1 MLDVNDII
9 TDLLNLLQ
17 RTLGEDIA
25 LQPVLGPELPC
36 VLADPGEL
44 EQVIVNLA
52 VNARDAIV
60 GPGTITVATSEQVID
75 EEAASAH
82 AETRPG
88 RYVCIAVSDT
98 GSGMA
103 PRVIEQIFEPFFTT
117 KPTGVGTGLGLST
130 VYGIL
135 HRYRG
140 FISVYSE
147 VGLGTTFKVYLPAT
161 DDAAELREESD
172 EQGPTSATGE
182 TVLLVED
189 EEAVR
194 LACRRILERAGFAV
208 VEASDGSQALDMLAD
223 RPIDL
228 LLTDV
233 IMPGGVTGRDL
244 AEQLHTTRPG
254 LPVLFMSGYTADI
267 IATRGI
273 LEPGVNVV
281 EKPFSSADLLGKVR
295 ELLT

>member
-1 MLDVNDII
+1 MV
-9 TDLLNLLQ
+9 
-17 RTLGEDIA
+17 
-25 LQPVLGPELPC
+25 
-36 VLADPGEL
+36 DPGEL
-44 EQVIVNLA
+44 EQVLVNLA

-60 GPGTITVATSEQVID
+60 GHGTINVATSEQVID
-75 EEAASAH
+75 DEAASTH
-82 AETRPG
+82 ADLRPG

-103 PRVIEQIFEPFFTT
+103 PEVVEHIFEPFFTT
-117 KPTGVGTGLGLST
+117 KATGVGTGLGLST
-130 VYGIL
+130 VYGIVN
-135 HRYRG
+135 RYGG
-140 FISVYSE
+140 FISIYSE

-161 DDAAELREESD
+161 DDAPVVREEKEKS
-172 EQGPTSATGE
+172 EENPAAVMTGE

-194 LACRRILERAGFAV
+194 LACRRILERAGFQV
-208 VEASDGSQALDMLAD
+208 VEASDGPEAMVALAD
-223 RPIDL
+223 KPIDL

-244 AEQLHTTRPG
+244 AERLQAARPG
-254 LPVLFMSGYTADI
+254 LPVLYMSGYTADV

-281 EKPFSSADLLGKVR
+281 EKPFSSSDLLLKVR
-295 ELLT
+295 EVLT